1 MLHNIPEGVSIAV
14 PLYYST
20 NDKGLAIKRTFIS
33 GLAEP
38 LGALLAFIFLSRFI
52 SDSLI
57 SIVLIFVAGLMISL
71 SINEL
76 LKEALKY
83 KEDKYIIYGL
93 LSGVAI
99 IIVNHLL

>member
-1 MLHNIPEGVSIAV
+1 
-14 PLYYST
+14 
-20 NDKGLAIKRTFIS
+20 
-33 GLAEP
+33 
-38 LGALLAFIFLSRFI
+38 LSRFI